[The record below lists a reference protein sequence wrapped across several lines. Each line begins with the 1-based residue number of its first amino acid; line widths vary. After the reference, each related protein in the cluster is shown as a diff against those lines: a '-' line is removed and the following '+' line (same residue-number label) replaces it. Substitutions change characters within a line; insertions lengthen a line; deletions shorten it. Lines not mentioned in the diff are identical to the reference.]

1 MQIAEVFKV
10 LSEPSRLMILSY
22 LMRRPH
28 QVGEL
33 VEAMGAKQ
41 ANVSKQLGI
50 LARAGLVEGQREAN
64 YVRYRIC
71 SPLVKTLCRAVCKS
85 P

>member
-50 LARAGLVEGQREAN
+50 LARAGLVRGERDGN
-64 YVRYRIC
+64 VVRYAII
-71 SPLVKTLCRAVCKS
+71 SPLVKKLCSTVCNK